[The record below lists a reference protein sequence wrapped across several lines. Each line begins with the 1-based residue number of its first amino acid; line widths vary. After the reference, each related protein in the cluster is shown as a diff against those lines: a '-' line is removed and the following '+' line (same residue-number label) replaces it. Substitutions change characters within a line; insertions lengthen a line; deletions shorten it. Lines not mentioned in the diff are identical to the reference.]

1 MTETKKDR
9 VHGSATR
16 REIGALFVVFAV
28 RVTSASHGY
37 DVAVSGR
44 YLSLDEYDRGPHYP
58 NN

>member
-1 MTETKKDR
+1 M
-9 VHGSATR
+9 HGSATR

-44 YLSLDEYDRGPHYP
+44 YLSLDECERAALIIRIIKPYYMM
-58 NN
+58 